1 MGALRCRFVSYP
13 SDGFLSPSLAVHVSL
28 ATGKTSV
35 TGKCTRRNME
45 LLVPWDINIAIAFRY
60 QEEMQ
65 LLRFLRERAAYV
77 CVCACSSRRR
87 LCCQLPTV
95 SRRVTHTAF
104 LHKLRIFHSHVLPY
118 PNPVVEA
125 LLLLPCRTIFLP
137 YSSI

>member
-45 LLVPWDINIAIAFRY
+45 LLVPWDINIVIAFRY

-65 LLRFLRERAAYV
+65 LLRFLREGGLCV
-77 CVCACSSRRR
+77 CVPVLLDDGSAASCRQSRAESHTLLSCTSCAFF
-87 LCCQLPTV
+87 
-95 SRRVTHTAF
+95 TATSC
-104 LHKLRIFHSHVLPY
+104 HIQ
-118 PNPVVEA
+118 
-125 LLLLPCRTIFLP
+125 TQ
-137 YSSI
+137 